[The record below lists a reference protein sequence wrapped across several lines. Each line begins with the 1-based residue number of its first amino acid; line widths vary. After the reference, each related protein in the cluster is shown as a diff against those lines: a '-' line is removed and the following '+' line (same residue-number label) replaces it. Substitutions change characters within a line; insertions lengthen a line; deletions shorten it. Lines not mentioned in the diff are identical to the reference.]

1 MQLNYSMRVSPHP
14 KPCPFPLLEKIEVL
28 IIDNRS
34 QKPGS
39 HISRQKARRTSN
51 FDGKVVG
58 DHAVPGCKIPVH
70 ELLSIQVCHP
80 IGDLCRHL
88 NHFLQGR
95 GRAAG
100 VILKLKQGGH
110 VQPHMCLRP
119 RGAGCPARYLETAHL
134 SLRPQG
140 TEVTLQ
146 VSVSHQLHHHQR
158 WLAFGHHP
166 QEADLWNKQGPGR
179 FLNEGL

>member
-1 MQLNYSMRVSPHP
+1 M
-14 KPCPFPLLEKIEVL
+14 
-28 IIDNRS
+28 
-34 QKPGS
+34 
-39 HISRQKARRTSN
+39 
-51 FDGKVVG
+51 G